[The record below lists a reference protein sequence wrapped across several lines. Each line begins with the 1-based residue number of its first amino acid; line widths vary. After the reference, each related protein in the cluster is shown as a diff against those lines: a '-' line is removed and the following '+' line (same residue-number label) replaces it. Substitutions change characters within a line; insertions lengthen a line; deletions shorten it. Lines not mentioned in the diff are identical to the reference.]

1 MHDNARRSIYEAKQ
15 SVLGR
20 IAGWLARA
28 CTPQT
33 ASWQTS
39 CAGTPRGGEYFTR
52 IYVAFHAANTAV
64 V

>member
-1 MHDNARRSIYEAKQ
+1 MYDIVERSIYDGKQ
-15 SVLGR
+15 SALQLVG
-20 IAGWLARA
+20 ARVH
-28 CTPQT
+28 

-39 CAGTPRGGEYFTR
+39 CAPGPQGAAEYFTR